1 MGIDH
6 TQWLTLAVSF
16 GGMFG
21 MDAAYAVY
29 TKHIMKH
36 RHGRAAAWASVITL
50 FNGIVVLAYVANPY
64 MLLAACAGAVAGTF
78 VGSRYL

>member
-1 MGIDH
+1 MM
-6 TQWLTLAVSF
+6 LSVAMAF

-29 TKHIMKH
+29 TKHIVAR
-36 RHGRAAAWASVITL
+36 RHYRASGWAAVITF
-50 FNGIVVLAYVANPY
+50 FNGVVVLAYVSNPY
-64 MLLAACAGAVAGTF
+64 MLLAACAGAAAGTF